1 MAVNERRIIAGIVT
15 AIVVVVL
22 MAGAVYALSVFNILK
37 PDYVVYIEA
46 ALWVIGTLVIT
57 YLLSLLVKR
66 RFSPLLGQDNVSSLS
81 FIIRLVG
88 YVLAFV
94 GLLAFLKVG
103 LGTALAAGGFAGLV
117 LGLASQTVL
126 SNVFGGLMI
135 LASRPYRVGDRIT
148 VSTWQFGLSFP
159 TYPPKYFSNDYLIPG
174 YTGYVKDISLLYTAI
189 LTEELVEVKIPNNIM
204 VQAALFVHSKEE
216 RRRVRTRYEVPKS
229 LDPNEAIEKV
239 EESLK
244 DMEGLLEKPSVK
256 ILEATQSTLVLGID
270 VVSRTIYEE
279 PVRSEVIKRVTRA
292 ISPLL
297 NVDKG
302 K

>member
-1 MAVNERRIIAGIVT
+1 
-15 AIVVVVL
+15 
-22 MAGAVYALSVFNILK
+22 
-37 PDYVVYIEA
+37 
-46 ALWVIGTLVIT
+46 
-57 YLLSLLVKR
+57 
-66 RFSPLLGQDNVSSLS
+66 
-81 FIIRLVG
+81 
-88 YVLAFV
+88 
-94 GLLAFLKVG
+94 
-103 LGTALAAGGFAGLV
+103 
-117 LGLASQTVL
+117 
-126 SNVFGGLMI
+126 
-135 LASRPYRVGDRIT
+135 
-148 VSTWQFGLSFP
+148 
-159 TYPPKYFSNDYLIPG
+159 
-174 YTGYVKDISLLYTAI
+174 

>member
-1 MAVNERRIIAGIVT
+1 VAVNERRIIAGIVT

-148 VSTWQFGLSFP
+148 VSTWQFSLSFP
-159 TYPPKYFSNDYLIPG
+159 TYSPKYFSNDYLIPG
-174 YTGYVKDISLLYTAI
+174 YTGYAKDISLLYTAI
-189 LTEELVEVKIPNNIM
+189 LTDELVEVKIPNNIM

-229 LDPNEAIEKV
+229 LDPDEAIEKV